1 MWHVTDETKEE
12 KRNSGNGKRRK
23 NEQVSIGD
31 DDREKGKKLYG
42 PRSRGEHSFLWR
54 PLRLAVV
61 LTCGCG

>member
-1 MWHVTDETKEE
+1 MSHVIDETKE
-12 KRNSGNGKRRK
+12 KTRNSGDGKRRK

-31 DDREKGKKLYG
+31 DGREKGKKLHG

-61 LTCGCG
+61 LACGCV